1 MSLASLKQ
9 LRTSVAL
16 AGLLAGALTLSACQQ
31 SETDSGSAE
40 GVNTEEVVPMSAEPA
55 EPNDIIVNTEDTT
68 ATELEVSE
76 VEDVGVASDAVD
88 GDTAAQ

>member
-16 AGLLAGALTLSACQQ
+16 VGLLAGALTLSACQQ
-31 SETDSGSAE
+31 SETESGSEE

-68 ATELEVSE
+68 VSE
-76 VEDVGVASDAVD
+76 VEDDEVVSDELESETVA
-88 GDTAAQ
+88 Q

>member
-31 SETDSGSAE
+31 SETDSGSEE

-76 VEDVGVASDAVD
+76 IEDVGVASDTVD
-88 GDTAAQ
+88 GDTVAQ

>member
-31 SETDSGSAE
+31 SETDSGSEE

-68 ATELEVSE
+68 ATELEVSD
-76 VEDVGVASDAVD
+76 VEDVGVASDAAD
-88 GDTAAQ
+88 GDTVAQ

>member
-31 SETDSGSAE
+31 SETDSGSEE

>member
-16 AGLLAGALTLSACQQ
+16 VGLLAGALTLSACQQ
-31 SETDSGSAE
+31 SETESGSEE

>member
-31 SETDSGSAE
+31 SETDSGSEE
-40 GVNTEEVVPMSAEPA
+40 GINTEEVVPMSAEPA

-76 VEDVGVASDAVD
+76 VEDVGIASDAVD
-88 GDTAAQ
+88 GDTVAQ

>member
-16 AGLLAGALTLSACQQ
+16 VGLLAGALTLSACQQ
-31 SETDSGSAE
+31 SETESGSEE
-40 GVNTEEVVPMSAEPA
+40 GANTEEVVPMSAEPA

-68 ATELEVSE
+68 VSE
-76 VEDVGVASDAVD
+76 VEDDEVVSDEVASETV
-88 GDTAAQ
+88 AQ

>member
-16 AGLLAGALTLSACQQ
+16 VGFLAGALTLSACQQ
-31 SETDSGSAE
+31 SETESGSEE
-40 GVNTEEVVPMSAEPA
+40 GASTEEVVPMSAEPA

-68 ATELEVSE
+68 VNEVADDEVVSDEVVSDE
-76 VEDVGVASDAVD
+76 VE
-88 GDTAAQ
+88 GDTVAQ

>member
-1 MSLASLKQ
+1 MSLASLKK

-16 AGLLAGALTLSACQQ
+16 VGLLAGALTLSACQQ
-31 SETDSGSAE
+31 SETESGSEE

-55 EPNDIIVNTEDTT
+55 EPNDIIINTEDTT

-76 VEDVGVASDAVD
+76 VEDVGVAIDAVD
-88 GDTAAQ
+88 GDTGAQ

>member
-31 SETDSGSAE
+31 SETDSGSEE

-68 ATELEVSE
+68 VTKLDVSE

-88 GDTAAQ
+88 GDTVAQ

>member
-16 AGLLAGALTLSACQQ
+16 VGLLAGALTLSACQQ
-31 SETDSGSAE
+31 SETESGSEE

-68 ATELEVSE
+68 ATELEVNE
-76 VEDVGVASDAVD
+76 VEDVDVASDAVD
-88 GDTAAQ
+88 SDTAAQ

>member
-16 AGLLAGALTLSACQQ
+16 AGLLAGALTLSACRQ
-31 SETDSGSAE
+31 SETDSGSEE

-68 ATELEVSE
+68 ATELEVNE
-76 VEDVGVASDAVD
+76 VEDVDVASDAVD
-88 GDTAAQ
+88 SDTAAQ

>member
-16 AGLLAGALTLSACQQ
+16 VGLLAGALTLSACQQ
-31 SETDSGSAE
+31 SETESGSEE
-40 GVNTEEVVPMSAEPA
+40 GVDTEEVVPMSAEPA

-68 ATELEVSE
+68 VSE
-76 VEDVGVASDAVD
+76 VENDEVVSDEVESDTVA
-88 GDTAAQ
+88 Q

>member
-16 AGLLAGALTLSACQQ
+16 AGLLAGALTLSACRQ
-31 SETDSGSAE
+31 SETESGSEE

-68 ATELEVSE
+68 ATELEVNE
-76 VEDVGVASDAVD
+76 VEDVDVASDAVD
-88 GDTAAQ
+88 SDTAAQ

>member
-16 AGLLAGALTLSACQQ
+16 VGLLAGALMLSACQQ
-31 SETDSGSAE
+31 SETESGSEE
-40 GVNTEEVVPMSAEPA
+40 GVDTEEVVPMSAEPA

-68 ATELEVSE
+68 VSE
-76 VEDVGVASDAVD
+76 VADDEVVSDEVESETVA
-88 GDTAAQ
+88 Q

>member
-31 SETDSGSAE
+31 SETDSGSEE

-68 ATELEVSE
+68 ATELEVNE
-76 VEDVGVASDAVD
+76 VEDVDVASDAVD
-88 GDTAAQ
+88 SDTVAQ